1 MKRVI
6 LMFFAFVVVLNSYG
20 QEESKRNFN
29 FIILIDGN
37 VPFQGDIN
45 LQFVI
50 ENKKLDTIRVG
61 YIPGDIVLE
70 ESGHSKIISIET
82 KSINLEI
89 YYSRM
94 FENKIKSY
102 NYKIDFKQSWFK
114 NPFNILRIYNL
125 DNKKNKKTFI
135 PIDGLKYIYEIDSPN
150 GSIIRLKKKN

>member
-6 LMFFAFVVVLNSYG
+6 LMFFAFVVVFKSYG

-37 VPFQGDIN
+37 VPFQGDVN

-70 ESGHSKIISIET
+70 ESGLSKIISIET

-114 NPFNILRIYNL
+114 NSFNILRIYNL

-135 PIDGLKYIYEIDSPN
+135 PIDGLKYIYELDSPN